1 MNSTENVFH
10 LRTFRHSG
18 EDASLAFTATLAFGK
33 FVVAKISGQ
42 VGTNPFV
49 EVAPENQYYWGEF
62 QSYAATRARAD
73 DAVDEPAV
81 ALLMDMADHSYHAR
95 RLQVTSLRYAAY
107 RLRGD
112 APGSFRYL
120 RGRPYDLKAEGELR
134 LTFGRRLE
142 EVFRRGSGADLAGS
156 PA

>member
-1 MNSTENVFH
+1 MNTTDNVFH

-18 EDASLAFTATLAFGK
+18 SDAAMTFTATLAFGK

-42 VGTNPFV
+42 VGANSVV
-49 EVAPENQYYWGEF
+49 EVSPENQYYWEQF
-62 QSYAATRARAD
+62 QGYAAARAREEGAED
-73 DAVDEPAV
+73 DPAV
-81 ALLMDMADHSYHAR
+81 ALLMDMADHAYHAR

-142 EVFRRGSGADLAGS
+142 EVFRRGSGADLAAQ